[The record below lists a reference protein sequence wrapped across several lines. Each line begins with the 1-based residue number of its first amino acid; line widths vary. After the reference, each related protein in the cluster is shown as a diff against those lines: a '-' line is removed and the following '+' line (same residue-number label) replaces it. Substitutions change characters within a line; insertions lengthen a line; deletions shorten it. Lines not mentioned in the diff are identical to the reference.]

1 MTFETHRISPPKGR
15 ALRRRRLVLGAAAP
29 LAAACF
35 LALAGCEPDDEVSS
49 VADTTIEDE
58 AMSDT
63 AMTEEAWR
71 SQASPDYREAEPMP
85 NELPPGYPHT
95 GEFDPMTDEDTASGA
110 LAEEGAEPGA
120 SEEFP
125 AQDEVSAMAE
135 VQPVGDSDLKGQLQF
150 RQEEDLVRITG
161 ELTGLEPGTH
171 ALYLQ
176 QNGSCDTELADSA
189 GGDAAAEAEGDQE
202 GAPDEGAGE
211 VEELG
216 NIVAAED
223 GSATVDISDT
233 KITLDSGPNS
243 VVGKTLIVQ
252 VAEGLGAPPSDE
264 PSSAAVGCAEIRGE
278 SFAQTT
284 VS

>member
-1 MTFETHRISPPKGR
+1 
-15 ALRRRRLVLGAAAP
+15 

-58 AMSDT
+58 AISDT
-63 AMTEEAWR
+63 AMSEEAWR
-71 SQASPDYREAEPMP
+71 SQASPDYRESEPLP
-85 NELPPGYPHT
+85 NELPPGYPQT
-95 GEFDPMTDEDTASGA
+95 GEDAGLMDEDTAPGD
-110 LAEEGAEPGA
+110 LADEGAAPRA

-125 AQDEVSAMAE
+125 AQGEEVSAMAE
-135 VQPVGDSDLKGQLQF
+135 VRPVGDSDLEGQLEF
-150 RQEEDLVRITG
+150 SQEEDLVRITG

-176 QNGSCDTELADSA
+176 QNGSCDTDLAESA
-189 GGDAAAEAEGDQE
+189 GGDAAGEAEGDQQ
-202 GAPDEGAGE
+202 GAPAEGAGE

-233 KITLDSGPNS
+233 EITLDGGPNS

-252 VAEGLGAPPSDE
+252 VAGDLNAPPTVDA
-264 PSSAAVGCAEIRGE
+264 SSAVGCAEIRGE
-278 SFAQTT
+278 SLAQATG
-284 VS
+284 S